1 MAIFTLTEVEEQI
14 SLYKQAIKALA
25 TAQEYRNGDMSVRR
39 ADLPALRSHLE
50 WLERERQKIVN
61 NRPGPISLAGRPAR

>member
-1 MAIFTLTEVEEQI
+1 MAIFTLSEVEEQI

-39 ADLPALRSHLE
+39 ADLPELRTHLE
-50 WLERERQKIVN
+50 WLERERQKLIN
-61 NRPGPISLAGRPAR
+61 NRTGPVALAGRPAR